1 MILYFSGTGNSEYL
15 ARNMASC
22 LDDQLIDLFTYI
34 KEGKSGIFDSDEP
47 FVLVSPTY
55 SWRLPRFLSEFL
67 TTCTFKG
74 SRDFYV
80 LMTYGDS
87 CGNAYKYIEKDMDKL
102 GLNFMGLY
110 GIKMPENYIML
121 FDLDSDDLNKKIIAD
136 GLREVDKIS
145 SYIKNKQAFPKKGV
159 GLVGKFQSSIINPI
173 FFKFIVKDK
182 KFYATDKCISCGL
195 CSKACV
201 LNNISYKDGRPV
213 WNGRCTHCS
222 ACISKCPKAAIEYG
236 KKTKGKKRYLLSKLL
251 DNKNQHNDKKC
262 N

>member
-1 MILYFSGTGNSEYL
+1 MILYFSATGNSEYI
-15 ARNMASC
+15 ARNLAVE
-22 LDDQLIDLFTYI
+22 LDNLAIDLFTYI

-80 LMTYGDS
+80 VMDYGDS

-110 GIKMPENYIML
+110 SIKMPENCIML

-136 GLREVDKIS
+136 GLREVGKIS
-145 SYIKNKQAFPKKGV
+145 SYIKTKQAFPKKGV

-173 FFKFIVKDK
+173 FSSLLLRIRNSMRLTSAYLAGF
-182 KFYATDKCISCGL
+182 
-195 CSKACV
+195 V
-201 LNNISYKDGRPV
+201 LRPV
-213 WNGRCTHCS
+213 F
-222 ACISKCPKAAIEYG
+222 
-236 KKTKGKKRYLLSKLL
+236 
-251 DNKNQHNDKKC
+251 
-262 N
+262 